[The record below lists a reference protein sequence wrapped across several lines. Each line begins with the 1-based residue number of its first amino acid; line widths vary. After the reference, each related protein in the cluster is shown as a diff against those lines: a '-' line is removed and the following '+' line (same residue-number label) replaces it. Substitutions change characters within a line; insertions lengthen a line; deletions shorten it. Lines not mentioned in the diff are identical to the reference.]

1 MDSYEFTHAIAIDD
15 RYAGAQYT
23 LADRARQDGATTIW
37 LRRDALLVF
46 EKDDTVTLGDGGARV
61 LRLPGIPYRWPD
73 LPK

>member
-1 MDSYEFTHAIAIDD
+1 
-15 RYAGAQYT
+15 
-23 LADRARQDGATTIW
+23 

-46 EKDDTVTLGDGGARV
+46 EKDDTVTIGDGGARV